1 MSKPPRSAGKSAF
14 VIMVAV
20 LGSRILGLVREMVL
34 NSIFGLSHQ
43 LDAFY
48 AAFRIPNLLRD
59 LFAEGALSTAFV
71 TTFSKKLTTDG
82 KAAAFRL
89 ANLVLSTLS
98 VFMLG
103 ICVLG
108 IVFSGQLVLLL
119 SPGFADIP
127 GQVRLTTDLTRILFP
142 FIGLVSL
149 AALYMGLLNS
159 LGSFGLPASASTVFN
174 FTSILSGL
182 ACGWCFDPHFGP
194 RSIYGFA
201 IGTVIGGFFQLAIQI
216 PKACSLGYHP
226 AWLWSLRDPD
236 LQRVFKLMTPAVV
249 GGAAVQVNVMVN
261 GFFASY
267 LAEGSVTALNN
278 AFRLMQLP
286 IGLFG
291 VAIATV
297 TLPSVSQSAARSD
310 FSAFRLQ
317 LGRSLRQAF
326 FLTLPAST
334 GLALLSVPIIRLIF
348 ERGRFSADD
357 TQITAMVLEAYA
369 GGLAFYAAIKV
380 LAPVFYALDK
390 PQIPFRVSVLGILL
404 NLGFNLLFLK
414 VFHLGLVSLPVTTS
428 MIALLNFLQLYFM
441 INREV
446 GSVFIKNDFSAIFRI
461 ILACAVMSLVVSGL
475 GYFAGSKDHGFI
487 LNALILA
494 LQIILGAASYAGA
507 AWLLR
512 IREIRMV
519 TQQVMNK
526 LFHKKK

>member
-1 MSKPPRSAGKSAF
+1 MSVPSRSTGKSAF
-14 VIMVAV
+14 VIMVAI
-20 LGSRILGLVREMVL
+20 LGSRVLGLVREMVL
-34 NSIFGLSHQ
+34 NSVFGLSRE

-48 AAFRIPNLLRD
+48 SAFRIPNLLRD

-71 TTFSKKLTTDG
+71 TTFSKKLATDG
-82 KAAAFRL
+82 QAAAFRL

-103 ICVLG
+103 ICILG
-108 IVFSGQLVLLL
+108 IVFSEHLVLLL
-119 SPGFADIP
+119 SPGFANIP
-127 GQVRLTTDLTRILFP
+127 GQIQLTTELTQILFP

-174 FTSILSGL
+174 FVSILTGL
-182 ACGWCFDPHFGP
+182 ACGYLFDPQLGP
-194 RSIYGFA
+194 HAIYGFA
-201 IGTVIGGFFQLAIQI
+201 FGTVIGGLFQLLMQM
-216 PKACSLGYHP
+216 PKASNLGFRP
-226 AWLWSLRDPD
+226 TWIWNLRDPD
-236 LQRVFKLMTPAVV
+236 LQRVFKLMAPAVI

-297 TLPSVSQSAARSD
+297 TLPSVSQFAARSD
-310 FSAFRLQ
+310 FNAFREQ

-326 FLTLPAST
+326 FLTLPASI
-334 GLALLSVPIIRLIF
+334 GLALLAVPIIRLIF
-348 ERGRFSADD
+348 ERGRFTAAD
-357 TQITAMVLEAYA
+357 TLVTASVLQAYA

-404 NLGFNLLFLK
+404 NLGLNLLFLRGM
-414 VFHLGLVSLPVTTS
+414 HLGLISLPVTTS
-428 MIALLNFLQLYFM
+428 LIALLNFLQLYFM

-446 GSVFIKNDFSAIFRI
+446 GRVFTREDLGALFRI
-461 ILACAVMSLVVSGL
+461 VLSCAAMAAALIACHHELSFLQRGFFPGPVVLFLEIIIGVMT
-475 GYFAGSKDHGFI
+475 YFA
-487 LNALILA
+487 
-494 LQIILGAASYAGA
+494 A
-507 AWLLR
+507 AWLFR
-512 IREIRMV
+512 VDEIR
-519 TQQVMNK
+519 TVMGRILKK
-526 LFHKKK
+526 LRRSPS

>member
-1 MSKPPRSAGKSAF
+1 MSTPSRSTGKSAF
-14 VIMVAV
+14 VIMVAI

-82 KAAAFRL
+82 KAAAFRI

-98 VFMLG
+98 VFMVG

-108 IVFSGQLVLLL
+108 VVFSEQLVLLL

-127 GQVRLTTDLTRILFP
+127 GQVELTTSLTRILFP

-182 ACGWCFDPHFGP
+182 ALGWCFDPHFGP

-201 IGTVIGGFFQLAIQI
+201 IGTVIGGFFQLAMQM
-216 PKACSLGYHP
+216 PKARSLGYQP
-226 AWLWSLRDPD
+226 AWLWNLRDPD
-236 LQRVFKLMTPAVV
+236 LQRVFKLMTPAVI

-310 FSAFRLQ
+310 FGAFRLQ

-326 FLTLPAST
+326 FLTLPASV
-334 GLALLSVPIIRLIF
+334 GLAILSVPIIRLIF
-348 ERGRFSADD
+348 ERGRFSAGD

-414 VFHLGLVSLPVTTS
+414 GFHLGLVSLPVTTS
-428 MIALLNFLQLYFM
+428 VIALLNFLQLYFM

-446 GSVFIKNDFSAIFRI
+446 GTVFSRKDLGGLFRI
-461 ILACAVMSLVVSGL
+461 ILACAAMALVVWGL
-475 GYFAGSKDHGFI
+475 QRLIGLENRGF
-487 LNALILA
+487 LINGLLLA
-494 LQIILGAASYAGA
+494 LKISLGALAYAGA

-512 IREIRMV
+512 LEEIHEMV
-519 TQQVMNK
+519 AVLRRK
-526 LFHKKK
+526 LLRR

>member
-1 MSKPPRSAGKSAF
+1 MAAPTRSSGKSAF
-14 VIMVAV
+14 VIMVAI

-48 AAFRIPNLLRD
+48 AAFRSPNLLRD

-103 ICVLG
+103 ICILG
-108 IVFSGQLVLLL
+108 IVFSEQLVLLL

-127 GQVRLTTDLTRILFP
+127 GQVKLTTELTRILFP

-174 FTSILSGL
+174 AVSILTGL

-194 RSIYGFA
+194 NSIYGFA
-201 IGTVIGGFFQLAIQI
+201 IGTVVGGLFQLLMQV
-216 PKACSLGYHP
+216 PKASSLGYHP
-226 AWLWSLRDPD
+226 RWIWNLRDPD
-236 LQRVFKLMTPAVV
+236 LQRVFKLMTPAVI

-297 TLPSVSQSAARSD
+297 TLPFVSQSAARSD
-310 FSAFRLQ
+310 FNAFRQQ

-326 FLTLPAST
+326 FLTLPASI
-334 GLALLSVPIIRLIF
+334 GLALLAEPIIRIIF
-348 ERGRFSADD
+348 QRGRFSASD
-357 TQITAMVLEAYA
+357 TEITALVLQAYA

-390 PQIPFRVSVLGILL
+390 PQIPFRVSVFGILL

-414 VFHLGLVSLPVTTS
+414 GMNLGLISLPVTTS
-428 MIALLNFLQLYFM
+428 MIALLNFTQLYVM
-441 INREV
+441 INREI
-446 GSVFIKNDFSAIFRI
+446 GTVFSRKDLAALFKI
-461 ILACAVMSLVVSGL
+461 ILSCAAMASVVYLLHHTVGMENRGLILNGLLLVLQIAMGALTYAVM
-475 GYFAGSKDHGFI
+475 
-487 LNALILA
+487 
-494 LQIILGAASYAGA
+494 
-507 AWLLR
+507 AWLLG
-512 IREIRMV
+512 IEEIR
-519 TQQVMNK
+519 QVISALRRK
-526 LFHKKK
+526 LLHR